1 MLVIGK
7 RTQPILT
14 EEAEEKEVPAKSISH
29 WCSPHR
35 HRYPSLTFPSF
46 GKQHCAMILLAFA
59 HDVQLACRC
68 GVKAVL
74 AVLEHCIALAVHIRQ
89 IAELT

>member
-1 MLVIGK
+1 
-7 RTQPILT
+7 
-14 EEAEEKEVPAKSISH
+14 
-29 WCSPHR
+29 
-35 HRYPSLTFPSF
+35 
-46 GKQHCAMILLAFA
+46 MILLAFA